1 MKITIWSDFVCPFCF
16 IGESHLDKALEK
28 FSHAQEVEIEYKSFL
43 LMPDA
48 KYVPGQ
54 DYAETF
60 SSMKGVPIEQART
73 MLKQVTDMGKN
84 SGVEINY
91 DIAKLTSTYDTHRV
105 FQYAKEQGKGNEFFN
120 RFYAAHF
127 TEGEILSDTE
137 TIVRLAEE
145 LGLDSTE
152 VRRII
157 TDNNENTDKVTNDI
171 SEARSVGVQ
180 GVPFFVI
187 DDKYAV
193 SGAQPVEVFNQVL
206 DKVWE
211 EEYTKK

>member
-16 IGESHLDKALEK
+16 IGESHLDKALEN
-28 FSHAQEVEIEYKSFL
+28 FSHAKDVEIEYKSFL

-48 KYVPGQ
+48 QYVSGQ
-54 DYAETF
+54 NYAETF
-60 SSMKGVPIEQART
+60 SSMKGVPLEQAEA
-73 MLKQVTDMGKN
+73 MLKQVTEMAKN

-91 DIAKLTSTYDTHRV
+91 DKAKLTSTYDAHRV

-127 TEGEILSDTE
+127 TEGEVLSDTE
-137 TIVRLAEE
+137 TVVRLAEDV
-145 LGLDSTE
+145 GLDGVQ
-152 VRRII
+152 VRKVMESKEH
-157 TDNNENTDKVTNDI
+157 TAQVTNDI

-187 DDKYAV
+187 DNKYAV

-211 EEYTKK
+211 EEHSKK

>member
-16 IGESHLDKALEK
+16 IGESHLDKALEN
-28 FSHAQEVEIEYKSFL
+28 FTHAKEVEIEYKSFL

-48 KYVPGQ
+48 QYVPGQ
-54 DYAETF
+54 NYAETF
-60 SSMKGVPIEQART
+60 SNMKGVPLEQAEA
-73 MLKQVTDMGKN
+73 MLKQVTDMAKN

-91 DIAKLTSTYDTHRV
+91 DKAKLTSTYDAHRV

-127 TEGEILSDTE
+127 TEGEVLNDTE
-137 TIVRLAEE
+137 TVVRLAEE
-145 LGLDSTE
+145 VGLDGPQ
-152 VRRII
+152 VRKVMESKEH
-157 TDNNENTDKVTNDI
+157 TDQVTNDI

-187 DDKYAV
+187 DNKYAV
-193 SGAQPVEVFNQVL
+193 SGAQPVDVFNQVL

-211 EEYTKK
+211 EEHSK

>member
-16 IGESHLDKALEK
+16 IGESHLDKALES
-28 FSHAQEVEIEYKSFL
+28 FSHAKDVEIEYKSFL

-48 KYVPGQ
+48 HYVPGQ
-54 DYAETF
+54 NYAETF
-60 SSMKGVPIEQART
+60 SSMKGVPLEQAEA
-73 MLKQVTDMGKN
+73 MLKQVTDMAKN

-91 DIAKLTSTYDTHRV
+91 DKAKLTSTYDAHRV

-127 TEGEILSDTE
+127 TEGEVLSDTE
-137 TIVRLAEE
+137 TVVRLAEDV
-145 LGLDSTE
+145 GLDGVQ
-152 VRRII
+152 VRKVMESKEH
-157 TDNNENTDKVTNDI
+157 TDQVTNDI

-187 DDKYAV
+187 DNKYAV

-211 EEYTKK
+211 EEHSKK